1 MNASSPA
8 VDDDGVMAAS
18 LSFAGMRILL
28 LEDDRETAE
37 ALVKGLAQEGWDVA
51 AARDVEGARRIIASA
66 PLDAAVLDV
75 MVPGGS
81 GYDVLA
87 LLRSREPRIPVLM
100 LTARGSVEDRVAG
113 LDQGADDYLVKPF
126 SFSELAARVRALTR
140 RAKPEATRL
149 ALGALELDLLRRS
162 AQVGEARLD
171 LTQTEF
177 SLLAALLRAGGD
189 AVSRRELL
197 HEVWGLSFDPGT
209 NVVDVHVNRLRRK
222 LEDAG
227 LSAVI
232 RTVRGQGYA
241 AG

>member
-1 MNASSPA
+1 MR
-8 VDDDGVMAAS
+8 AS
-18 LSFAGMRILL
+18 LSSTLVRILL
-28 LEDDRETAE
+28 LEDDQETAE
-37 ALVKGLAQEGWDVA
+37 ALVKGLAQEGYDVS
-51 AARDVEGARRIIASA
+51 AARDVEAARRSIDAA
-66 PLDAAVLDV
+66 PFDAAVLDV

-87 LLRSREPRIPVLM
+87 LLRSREPRVPVLM
-100 LTARGSVEDRVAG
+100 LTARGAVEDRVAG

-126 SFSELAARVRALTR
+126 SFAELAARIRALAR
-140 RAKPEATRL
+140 RAQPEASRL
-149 ALGALELDLLRRS
+149 ALGALELDLLRRI
-162 AQVGEARLD
+162 AQVGDARLD

-189 AVSRRELL
+189 VVSRRDLL
-197 HEVWGLSFDPGT
+197 REVWGLRFDPGT

-227 LSAVI
+227 LAAVI